1 MIQNKT
7 LGIFTRIPLYV
18 LGEALKDHLTG
29 FDVTEEHLT
38 QLLEADY
45 AGWKT
50 KHFAATHIISAV
62 KNSPL
67 TPFLEE
73 HKTEIL
79 DALNNNSDRS
89 LILTAVICGRY
100 HFAYQLAKIFAK
112 QFRQQDVISTKLL
125 HSLVAD
131 IYGMNVS
138 TKNTLNSV
146 VPQMIEAGIIKRD
159 KPGQFEP
166 TEAIAPN
173 HQVTIDLWKEAFFA
187 NEPLCDRDDEES
199 YIFEPFFRYI
209 KFV

>member
-29 FDVTEEHLT
+29 FEVTEEHLT

-73 HKTEIL
+73 HKAEIL
-79 DALNNNSDRS
+79 DALNSNTDRS

-112 QFRQQDVISTKLL
+112 QFRQQDVVSGQVIDKLV
-125 HSLVAD
+125 SD
-131 IYGMNVS
+131 IYGYNVS
-138 TKNTLNSV
+138 TKNSRNCV
-146 VPQMIEAGIIKRD
+146 VPQMIEAGLISRPR
-159 KPGQFEP
+159 PGMFEA
-166 TEAIAPN
+166 TEPISPN

-187 NEPLCDRDDEES
+187 NEELYDRNNEEDLF
-199 YIFEPFFRYI
+199 FEPFFRYI
-209 KFV
+209 KLV

>member
-1 MIQNKT
+1 
-7 LGIFTRIPLYV
+7 
-18 LGEALKDHLTG
+18 
-29 FDVTEEHLT
+29 
-38 QLLEADY
+38 
-45 AGWKT
+45 
-50 KHFAATHIISAV
+50 
-62 KNSPL
+62 
-67 TPFLEE
+67 
-73 HKTEIL
+73 
-79 DALNNNSDRS
+79 